1 MIGASLEPV
10 VSSTKVE
17 RHTPNTRP
25 SSEEAHLYQSLTDRG
40 KETEGIRQDIV
51 LALNGLTGQD

>member
-17 RHTPNTRP
+17 RHTPDTRP
-25 SSEEAHLYQSLTDRG
+25 SSEEAHLYRSTDRG
-40 KETEGIRQDIV
+40 KERQGIRQDIV
-51 LALNGLTGQD
+51 LALNGLTGQN

>member
-17 RHTPNTRP
+17 RHTPDTRP
-25 SSEEAHLYQSLTDRG
+25 SSEEAHPYRSPTDRG
-40 KETEGIRQDIV
+40 KERQGIRQDIV

>member
-1 MIGASLEPV
+1 MIGASLEPE

-17 RHTPNTRP
+17 RHTPDTFP
-25 SSEEAHLYQSLTDRG
+25 SSEEAHKCRSSTDHG
-40 KETEGIRQDIV
+40 KKREGIRQDIV